1 MTDFLL
7 LLYAASFF
15 LSAFFQY
22 DVILSFACAVAVHEC
37 GHMAAARLLSVG
49 CSSPA
54 VVGTDA
60 RIYLG
65 YTGRTLH
72 ELCIL
77 AAGPLCNIA
86 ASIVSLLAFRSDLFL
101 FSALSFAMG
110 VINLLPISHLDG
122 GRMLYLYVNTLPYT
136 RLTVIL
142 DVISMICS
150 LSLILFTS
158 YRMLRF
164 GDSFLS
170 FTAVWCWLL
179 RGMMKSEKWNYSE

>member
-1 MTDFLL
+1 MIEFLL

-15 LSAFFQY
+15 LSAFFPY
-22 DVILSFACAVAVHEC
+22 EVILSFACAVAVHEC
-37 GHMAAARLLSVG
+37 GHMASARLLSVG

-65 YTGRTLH
+65 YTGRILH

-77 AAGPLCNIA
+77 AAGPICNIM
-86 ASIVSLLAFRSDLFL
+86 ASVVSLLAFRSGLFL

-110 VINLLPISHLDG
+110 IINLLPIAHLDG
-122 GRMLYLYVNTLPYT
+122 GRMLYLYANTFPYN
-136 RLTVIL
+136 RLTVIIDAL
-142 DVISMICS
+142 SLVCS
-150 LSLILFTS
+150 LSLVLFTS

-170 FTAVWCWLL
+170 FTAVWGWFL
-179 RGMMKSEKWNYSE
+179 RSLMKSENGHYSE